1 MDATSRTERTPSAYP
16 YPLLIRHMLE
26 RAVSDHPASLIVYG
40 QTCHSYR
47 QLRERVGRLADALA
61 ALGVGRG
68 STVGV
73 MDWDTNRYLE
83 CFYAVPMMGAVL
95 HMVNVR
101 LSPEQ
106 IVYTI
111 NHAADDILLVNV
123 EFLPLLERIAGQL
136 RTVRAVVL
144 LDDEGKAREADLQGL
159 RCAGEYEALV
169 LEGAGSPAEIN
180 LRDRDIVNMGMAEM
194 AQCPVILVADIDRGG
209 VFAAIYGTL
218 ALLQPQERAR
228 VKGVIINK
236 FRGDVAL
243 LRSGIEQIEALTGVP
258 VLGVMPWLDVDLED
272 EDGVALQA
280 GKYHRTDRRDID
292 IAVVHLPHIANF
304 TDFNALAAQPDV
316 RVRYVRDPQ
325 ALADADLVILPGSKN
340 TLGDLCWLRESGMAH
355 AVEQARQRKVPLLG
369 ICGGYQMLGETIID
383 EVESGL
389 GAQPGLGVL
398 KTVTHFAQHK
408 TTTQVQA
415 TLGSAL
421 PDWLADAAGLRVSGY
436 EIHMGETELRD
447 GCRSLMQLHK
457 GGQSV
462 ADGAVSDDGLAFGTY
477 LHGLFDTGELTEKL
491 VALLCR
497 RKGIAPDSAAL
508 IPMEQYRQQQFDLLA
523 DGVRGALDLDAVYA
537 AMGLENPRRNAQ

>member
-1 MDATSRTERTPSAYP
+1 MTLAVMLQGTASDVGKSVLVAGLCRIFHQDGLRTAPFKSQNMALNSGITPDGKEMGRAQIFQAEAAGIAPDVRMNPILLKPTSDRQAQVVLMGQVATSMDA
-16 YPLLIRHMLE
+16 
-26 RAVSDHPASLIVYG
+26 VSYHQYKP
-40 QTCHSYR
+40 R
-47 QLRERVGRLADALA
+47 LREQILA
-61 ALGVGRG
+61 
-68 STVGV
+68 
-73 MDWDTNRYLE
+73 
-83 CFYAVPMMGAVL
+83 
-95 HMVNVR
+95 
-101 LSPEQ
+101 
-106 IVYTI
+106 VYQS
-111 NHAADDILLVNV
+111 L
-123 EFLPLLERIAGQL
+123 
-136 RTVRAVVL
+136 
-144 LDDEGKAREADLQGL
+144 
-159 RCAGEYEALV
+159 AGEYEALV

-369 ICGGYQMLGETIID
+369 ICGGYQMLGEHIRD
-383 EVESGL
+383 PLGVETDALETAGL
-389 GAQPGLGVL
+389 GLLPLATTFAGDKQSVRTHGRLLAEQGLFRGAGGL
-398 KTVTHFAQHK
+398 K
-408 TTTQVQA
+408 
-415 TLGSAL
+415 
-421 PDWLADAAGLRVSGY
+421 LACY
-436 EIHMGETELRD
+436 EIHMGRTRRAAECRPQLRLTSRAGLPAD
-447 GCRSLMQLHK
+447 ED
-457 GGQSV
+457 
-462 ADGAVSDDGLAFGTY
+462 DGAIAEDGWIAGTY
-477 LHGLFDTGELTEKL
+477 LHGFFDDD
-491 VALLCR
+491 ALRHVLLNNLAD
-497 RKGIAPDSAAL
+497 RKGESRAAAPA
-508 IPMEQYRQQQFDLLA
+508 RFD
-523 DGVRGALDLDAVYA
+523 
-537 AMGLENPRRNAQ
+537 RNADYDRLAAAVRASLNMSLLREIIGLPPASGPIAEQSPCHHS

>member
-1 MDATSRTERTPSAYP
+1 MTLAVMLQGTASDVGKSVLVAGLCRIFHQDGLRTAPFKSQNMALNSGITPDGKEMGRAQIFQAEAAGIAPDVRMNPILLKPTSDRQAQVVLMGQVATSMDA
-16 YPLLIRHMLE
+16 
-26 RAVSDHPASLIVYG
+26 VSYHQYKP
-40 QTCHSYR
+40 R
-47 QLRERVGRLADALA
+47 LREQILA
-61 ALGVGRG
+61 
-68 STVGV
+68 
-73 MDWDTNRYLE
+73 
-83 CFYAVPMMGAVL
+83 
-95 HMVNVR
+95 
-101 LSPEQ
+101 
-106 IVYTI
+106 VYQS
-111 NHAADDILLVNV
+111 L
-123 EFLPLLERIAGQL
+123 
-136 RTVRAVVL
+136 
-144 LDDEGKAREADLQGL
+144 
-159 RCAGEYEALV
+159 AGEYEALV

-389 GAQPGLGVL
+389 GTQPGLAVL

-415 TLGSAL
+415 TLGTNL
-421 PDWLADAAGLRVSGY
+421 PEWLADAAGLHVSGY
-436 EIHMGETELRD
+436 EIHMGETRREA
-447 GCRSLMQLHK
+447 GCPPLLQLHK
-457 GGQSV
+457 AGQSV
-462 ADGAVSDDGLAFGTY
+462 EDGAISDDGLAFGTY
-477 LHGLFDTGELTEKL
+477 LHGLFDSDAFTR
-491 VALLCR
+491 ALLNGLR
-497 RKGIAPDSAAL
+497 QRKGLAPLDSALEYAR
-508 IPMEQYRQQQFDLLA
+508 YKTRQFDRLA
-523 DGVRGALDLDAVYA
+523 DAMREHIAIDKIYA
-537 AMGLENPRRNAQ
+537 IMRQHQEPLC